1 MSPESAALQAWRFFL
16 RQANR
21 FWAWPEVQPNFL
33 PWGERRA
40 RIQGCLP
47 GAPVTIIQTSLA
59 TARIESSSRRAQ
71 PSDDHANEG
80 DVVLE
85 LRDVTKA
92 YLRKGSS
99 VLPAVSNVSL
109 KVRRGEV
116 LCLMGTSGSGK
127 STLLRHIN
135 RLIEPTSGEVLIEGQ
150 AISGLS
156 SKALRALRSRRIGMV
171 FQHFGLLPHRTV
183 LDNVALPLELRGEP
197 ESVRHAAA
205 TLQLQAVGLEG
216 WGEHYPHELSGGM
229 QQRVGL
235 ARALVTEP
243 DILLMDEPFSALDPT
258 IRRDLQ
264 SHFLALARERGIST
278 LLVTHDPAE
287 ALRLAD
293 RIAVLRQGRLVQLG
307 TPEQLLEHPADA
319 EVADFFRD
327 CTPTPTSPRSLNSL
341 RPQTAESQPR
351 EQRSSPGLR
360 GWQALLLGPAA
371 LAARGKGGLFWLTFA
386 IELGALAVVSQGLA
400 DASWLAV
407 LAALAV
413 FAASRFTALTLS
425 RQPVRRNASGWV
437 LPLAVLLV
445 SQALVIWRVITPDTS
460 NALLQFPANRQAL
473 LVAAE
478 SIDQFIGWSQ
488 VTFEGAFV
496 GVIVAVRT
504 VIEGIENL
512 LGWLPWPVSAL
523 ALVFLAWR
531 SAGLALALTSS
542 AALLYIGL
550 FGFWERTIATL
561 ALVGSSVLIA
571 LVIGVPTGILL
582 AKRPLVR
589 RVITPLLDVM
599 QTLPTFVYLI
609 PAVAFFS
616 VGKTPA
622 VIATVIFA
630 LAPMIRLTSLGIQEV
645 PKDAVE
651 AAVAHGASSWQTLIK
666 VQLPLARRS
675 LLLGINQTLVM
686 SLSMVVVA
694 ALIGAGGLG
703 YDVMTALRNIKGGEG
718 MLAGAAIV
726 LCALIPDR
734 IIQSSLR
741 KQDHPHN

>member
-1 MSPESAALQAWRFFL
+1 
-16 RQANR
+16 
-21 FWAWPEVQPNFL
+21 
-33 PWGERRA
+33 
-40 RIQGCLP
+40 
-47 GAPVTIIQTSLA
+47 VTRIQTSSA
-59 TARIESSSRRAQ
+59 TARIDAPRPFAQ
-71 PSDDHANEG
+71 PHDDPSDEG
-80 DVVLE
+80 EVVLE
-85 LRDVTKA
+85 LRGITKA
-92 YLRKGSS
+92 YPRKGPS
-99 VLPAVSNVSL
+99 VSPAVSDVSL

-135 RLIEPTSGEVLIEGQ
+135 RLIEPSSGEVLIDGQ
-150 AISGLS
+150 AISDLS
-156 SKALRALRSRRIGMV
+156 HKALRDLRSRRIGMV

-197 ESVRHAAA
+197 ESVRQAAA
-205 TLQLQAVGLEG
+205 LAQLQAVGLDG

-229 QQRVGL
+229 EQRVGL
-235 ARALVTEP
+235 ARALVTDP

-264 SHFLALARERGIST
+264 RHFLELVRERGIST
-278 LLVTHDPAE
+278 LLVTHDPLE
-287 ALRLAD
+287 AVRLAD
-293 RIAVLRQGRLVQLG
+293 RIAVLRKGRLVQLG
-307 TPEQLLEHPADA
+307 APKQLLEQPADA
-319 EVADFFRD
+319 EVANFFRD
-327 CTPTPTSPRSLNSL
+327 CGPSPAPVRRVEPLDAIDPEASKAAHRAPEAHAGL
-341 RPQTAESQPR
+341 
-351 EQRSSPGLR
+351 PG
-360 GWQALLLGPAA
+360 WKALLLGPAA
-371 LAARGKGGLFWLTFA
+371 LAARGKGGLFWLGFA
-386 IELGALAVVSQGLA
+386 AE
-400 DASWLAV
+400 
-407 LAALAV
+407 LAALAAFGQGIASASWLTVVLAAVV
-413 FAASRFTALTLS
+413 FAASRFTACSLS
-425 RQPVRRNASGWV
+425 RQPVRRSLGGWG
-437 LPLAVLLV
+437 LPLAVLTV
-445 SQALVIWRVITPDTS
+445 SQALVIWRVLTPDATG
-460 NALLQFPANRQAL
+460 LLVQFPANRSL
-473 LVAAE
+473 LLLAAQ

-488 VTFEGAFV
+488 GTFENAFV
-496 GVIVAVRT
+496 GIIVAVRT
-504 VIEGIENL
+504 VIEGIEQL

-523 ALVFLAWR
+523 ALVFLSWR
-531 SAGLALALTSS
+531 SAGWALALTSS

-571 LVIGVPTGILL
+571 LLIGVPTSILL

-589 RVITPLLDVM
+589 RVFTPLLDVM

-651 AAVAHGASSWQTLIK
+651 AAVAHGASPWQTLIK

-718 MLAGAAIV
+718 VLAGIAIV

-741 KQDHPHN
+741 KQDPAHL

>member
-1 MSPESAALQAWRFFL
+1 MTVIQTPLATDIESAQRS
-16 RQANR
+16 
-21 FWAWPEVQPNFL
+21 
-33 PWGERRA
+33 
-40 RIQGCLP
+40 IQP
-47 GAPVTIIQTSLA
+47 GAEL
-59 TARIESSSRRAQ
+59 EK
-71 PSDDHANEG
+71 DG

-85 LRDVTKA
+85 LRAVTKA
-92 YLRKGSS
+92 YLRKKGAPT
-99 VLPAVSNVSL
+99 LPAVNDVSL

-135 RLIEPTSGEVLIEGQ
+135 RLIEPTQGEVLIEGQ

-156 SKALRALRSRRIGMV
+156 NRALRTLRSRRIGMV

-183 LDNVALPLELRGEP
+183 LENVALPLELCGEP
-197 ESVRHAAA
+197 EAIRLAAA
-205 TLQLQAVGLEG
+205 AVQLKAVGLEG
-216 WGEHYPHELSGGM
+216 WGEHYPRELSGGM

-243 DILLMDEPFSALDPT
+243 DFLLMDEPFSALDPT

-264 SHFLALARERGIST
+264 RHFLALVRERGITT

-287 ALRLAD
+287 AIRLAD
-293 RIAVLRQGRLVQLG
+293 RIAVLRRGRLVQLG
-307 TPEQLLEHPADA
+307 TPQQLLEQPADA

-327 CTPTPTSPRSLNSL
+327 CQPASSAPVAVNSL
-341 RPQTAESQPR
+341 AVHAAQPELR
-351 EQRSSPGLR
+351 EQPATAGLPW
-360 GWQALLLGPAA
+360 WQALLLGPAA
-371 LAARGKGGLFWLTFA
+371 LAARGKGGSFWSTY
-386 IELGALAVVSQGLA
+386 ALE
-400 DASWLAV
+400 
-407 LAALAV
+407 LAALAALGQGV
-413 FAASRFTALTLS
+413 ASSSWWLIPVALLVLAASRLTAISLS
-425 RQPVRRNASGWV
+425 RHASRFSPSGWL
-437 LPLAVLLV
+437 LPLAVVLV
-445 SQALVIWRVITPDTS
+445 SQALVLWRVVTPETTH
-460 NALLQFPANRQAL
+460 ALLQFPINRQAML
-473 LVAAE
+473 LTAQG
-478 SIDQFIGWSQ
+478 IDDFIGWSQ
-488 VTFEGAFV
+488 ITFEGAFV

-504 VIEGIENL
+504 VIEGVENI

-531 SAGLALALTSS
+531 SAGWALALTSA

-550 FGFWERTIATL
+550 FGFWEHTIATL

-571 LVIGVPTGILL
+571 LVLGVPTGIVL

-589 RVITPLLDVM
+589 RLVTPLLDVM

-651 AAVAHGASSWQTLIK
+651 AAVAHGASPWQTLIK

-675 LLLGINQTLVM
+675 LLLGINQTIVM

-718 MLAGAAIV
+718 VLAGIAIV
-726 LCALIPDR
+726 VCALIPDR

-741 KQDHPHN
+741 KQDHLHH

>member
-1 MSPESAALQAWRFFL
+1 M
-16 RQANR
+16 
-21 FWAWPEVQPNFL
+21 
-33 PWGERRA
+33 
-40 RIQGCLP
+40 P
-47 GAPVTIIQTSLA
+47 GAPVTVIQTPLPA
-59 TARIESSSRRAQ
+59 DRIASSHRRLQ
-71 PSDDHANEG
+71 PSDDHASEG

-85 LRDVTKA
+85 LREVTKT
-92 YLRKGSS
+92 YFRKKGTPA
-99 VLPAVSNVSL
+99 LPAVSNVSL

-156 SKALRALRSRRIGMV
+156 HRALRELRSRRIGMV

-183 LDNVALPLELRGEP
+183 LDNVALPLELCGEP
-197 ESVRHAAA
+197 EAVRHAAA
-205 TLQLQAVGLEG
+205 AKQLKAVGLEG

-264 SHFLALARERGIST
+264 NHFLALARERGIST

-287 ALRLAD
+287 AIRLAD

-307 TPEQLLEHPADA
+307 TPQQLLEQPADA

-327 CTPTPTSPRSLNSL
+327 CTPSSSAPHNASTADLQSP
-341 RPQTAESQPR
+341 QR
-351 EQRSSPGLR
+351 ERREPPSSPGLPW
-360 GWQALLLGPAA
+360 WQALLLGPAA
-371 LAARGKGGLFWLTFA
+371 LASRGKGGLFWITFA
-386 IELGALAVVSQGLA
+386 AELAAVAGVGQGISGS
-400 DASWLAV
+400 SWLAI
-407 LAALAV
+407 LAALLV
-413 FAASRFTALTLS
+413 LAASRFTAVSLS
-425 RQPVRRNASGWV
+425 GHALRRSGSGWG
-437 LPLAVLLV
+437 LPVAVLLL
-445 SQALVIWRVITPDTS
+445 SQVLVLWRVVTPDTS
-460 NALLQFPANRQAL
+460 HVLLQFPANRQAL
-473 LVAAE
+473 LVTAQ
-478 SIDQFIGWSQ
+478 SIDDFIGWSQ

-504 VIEGIENL
+504 VIEGVENV

-571 LVIGVPTGILL
+571 LVIGVPTGIVL

-589 RVITPLLDVM
+589 RLVTPLLDVM

-651 AAVAHGASSWQTLIK
+651 AAVAHGASTWQTLIK

-675 LLLGINQTLVM
+675 LLLGINQTIVM

-718 MLAGAAIV
+718 MLAGVAIV

-741 KQDHPHN
+741 KQDHLYDQK

>member
-1 MSPESAALQAWRFFL
+1 MTVIQLPLAAERTPSPQRPLQVPTEFA
-16 RQANR
+16 
-21 FWAWPEVQPNFL
+21 
-33 PWGERRA
+33 
-40 RIQGCLP
+40 
-47 GAPVTIIQTSLA
+47 SK
-59 TARIESSSRRAQ
+59 
-71 PSDDHANEG
+71 G

-85 LRDVTKA
+85 FRGVTKTYSGKKTA
-92 YLRKGSS
+92 PEL
-99 VLPAVSNVSL
+99 LAVSDVSL
-109 KVRRGEV
+109 QVRRGEV

-135 RLIEPTSGEVLIEGQ
+135 RLIEPTSGDVLIDGQ
-150 AISGLS
+150 AISGLND
-156 SKALRALRSRRIGMV
+156 KGLRDLRSRRIGMV

-197 ESVRHAAA
+197 EPVRHAAA
-205 TLQLQAVGLEG
+205 TLQLQAVGLQG

-264 SHFLALARERGIST
+264 NHFLALAHERGITT

-293 RIAVLRQGRLVQLG
+293 RIAVLRHGRLVQVG
-307 TPEQLLEHPADA
+307 TPEELLKQPADA

-327 CTPTPTSPRSLNSL
+327 SLPAPSVAQKVASVSLQAPGNEPQASPG
-341 RPQTAESQPR
+341 A
-351 EQRSSPGLR
+351 PGLR
-360 GWQALLLGPAA
+360 HWQALLLGPAA
-371 LAARGKGGLFWLTFA
+371 LADRGKGGLFWLTFA
-386 IELGALAVVSQGLA
+386 GELAALATLGQGILN
-400 DASWLAV
+400 ASWLAV
-407 LAALAV
+407 LAAVVV
-413 FAASRFTALTLS
+413 FAASRFTALSVS
-425 RQPVRRNASGWV
+425 RQTVRRNASGWG

-445 SQALVIWRVITPDTS
+445 SQALVIWRVLTPDTA
-460 NALLQFPANRQAL
+460 NALFEFPANRQL
-473 LVAAE
+473 LLLAAD

-488 VTFEGAFV
+488 VAFEGAFV
-496 GVIVAVRT
+496 GVIFAVRT
-504 VIEGIENL
+504 VIEGIESV
-512 LGWLPWPVSAL
+512 LGWLPWSVSAL
-523 ALVFLAWR
+523 ALVLLAWR
-531 SAGLALALTSS
+531 SAGLGLALTSS
-542 AALLYIGL
+542 VALLYIGL
-550 FGFWERTIATL
+550 FGFWERTISTL

-571 LVIGVPTGILL
+571 LVIGVPTGIVL
-582 AKRPLVR
+582 AKRARIR
-589 RVITPLLDVM
+589 RVVTPLLDAM

-651 AAVAHGASSWQTLIK
+651 AAVAHGASPWQTLIK

-675 LLLGINQTLVM
+675 LLLGINQTIVM

-718 MLAGAAIV
+718 ILAGVAIV

-741 KQDHPHN
+741 KQDRAHH

>member
-1 MSPESAALQAWRFFL
+1 MESSQRF
-16 RQANR
+16 
-21 FWAWPEVQPNFL
+21 P
-33 PWGERRA
+33 
-40 RIQGCLP
+40 
-47 GAPVTIIQTSLA
+47 APV
-59 TARIESSSRRAQ
+59 
-71 PSDDHANEG
+71 DDPVNDS

-85 LRDVTKA
+85 LRDITKA
-92 YLRKGSS
+92 YVRKGQSAA
-99 VLPAVSNVSL
+99 PAVSNVSL

-135 RLIEPTSGEVLIEGQ
+135 RLIEPTSGEVLIDGQ

-156 SKALRALRSRRIGMV
+156 NQALRALRSRRIGMV
-171 FQHFGLLPHRTV
+171 FQHFGLLPHRTI

-205 TLQLQAVGLEG
+205 AEQLQAVGLDG

-229 QQRVGL
+229 QQRVGF
-235 ARALVTEP
+235 ARALVTKP

-264 SHFLALARERGIST
+264 THFLKLARERGIST
-278 LLVTHDPAE
+278 LLVTHDPLE
-287 ALRLAD
+287 AIRLAD

-307 TPEQLLEHPADA
+307 TPDQLLEHPADA
-319 EVADFFRD
+319 EVAEFFRD
-327 CTPTPTSPRSLNSL
+327 CQPTASPSPLQSPASARAA
-341 RPQTAESQPR
+341 TAPRQPR
-351 EQRSSPGLR
+351 EPSAVHSLSR
-360 GWQALLLGPAA
+360 WQALLLGPAA
-371 LAARGKGGLFWLTFA
+371 LAARGKGGAFWLTFA
-386 IELGALAVVSQGLA
+386 AELAAFAVLGQGIVSGT
-400 DASWLAV
+400 WLAV
-407 LAALAV
+407 LAALIV
-413 FAASRFTALTLS
+413 LGASRYVALSLT
-425 RQPVRRNASGWV
+425 RQPSRREGAGWGW
-437 LPLAVLLV
+437 PLALLLV
-445 SQALVIWRVITPDTS
+445 SQALVIWRVITPDTTH
-460 NALLQFPANRQAL
+460 ALLQFPENRQAL
-473 LVAAE
+473 LLAAD

-523 ALVFLAWR
+523 AVVFLAWR
-531 SAGLALALTSS
+531 SAGAALGLTSG

-550 FGFWERTIATL
+550 FGFWEHTIATL

-571 LVIGVPTGILL
+571 LVLGVPTGILL

-589 RVITPLLDVM
+589 RLFTPLLDVM

-651 AAVAHGASSWQTLIK
+651 AAVAHGASPWQTLIK

-675 LLLGINQTLVM
+675 LLLGINQTIVM

-718 MLAGAAIV
+718 MLAGVAIV

-741 KQDHPHN
+741 KQDHLHNQQ

>member
-1 MSPESAALQAWRFFL
+1 
-16 RQANR
+16 
-21 FWAWPEVQPNFL
+21 
-33 PWGERRA
+33 
-40 RIQGCLP
+40 
-47 GAPVTIIQTSLA
+47 VTLIQTSLA
-59 TARIESSSRRAQ
+59 TARIDSSQQRAQ
-71 PSDDHANEG
+71 PSSDHANEA

-127 STLLRHIN
+127 SKLLRHIN
-135 RLIEPTSGEVLIEGQ
+135 RLIEPSSGEVLIEGQ
-150 AISGLS
+150 TISGLS
-156 SKALRALRSRRIGMV
+156 HKALRDLRSRRIGMV

-197 ESVRHAAA
+197 ESIRHAAA
-205 TLQLQAVGLEG
+205 ILQLRAVGLEG

-235 ARALVTEP
+235 ARALVTDP

-264 SHFLALARERGIST
+264 SHFLALVRERGIST

-287 ALRLAD
+287 AIRLAD
-293 RIAVLRQGRLVQLG
+293 RIAVLRRGRLVQLG
-307 TPEQLLEHPADA
+307 TPKQLLEHPVDA

-327 CTPTPTSPRSLNSL
+327 FNSTHTPLHSVDSVGLQPPETAPRG
-341 RPQTAESQPR
+341 PHVQ
-351 EQRSSPGLR
+351 PGLR

-371 LAARGKGGLFWLTFA
+371 LAARGKGGLFWLGFA
-386 IELGALAVVSQGLA
+386 VE
-400 DASWLAV
+400 
-407 LAALAV
+407 LAALAALAQGIASSSWLAILAAVMV
-413 FAASRFTALTLS
+413 FAASRFTALSLS
-425 RQPVRRNASGWV
+425 RQPVLRNVSGWG
-437 LPLAVLLV
+437 LPLAVLVV
-445 SQALVIWRVITPDTS
+445 SQALVIWRVVTPDATGV
-460 NALLQFPANRQAL
+460 LLQFPVNRQAL
-473 LVAAE
+473 LLAAQ
-478 SIDQFIGWSQ
+478 SIDEFIGWSQ

-523 ALVFLAWR
+523 TLVFLAWR
-531 SAGLALALTSS
+531 SAGLPLALTSS

-582 AKRPLVR
+582 AKRPLLR

-645 PKDAVE
+645 AKDAVE
-651 AAVAHGASSWQTLIK
+651 AAVAHGASPWQTLIK

-675 LLLGINQTLVM
+675 LLLGINQTIVM

-718 MLAGAAIV
+718 VLAGVAIV

-741 KQDHPHN
+741 KQDHRHN

>member
-1 MSPESAALQAWRFFL
+1 MS
-16 RQANR
+16 
-21 FWAWPEVQPNFL
+21 
-33 PWGERRA
+33 
-40 RIQGCLP
+40 
-47 GAPVTIIQTSLA
+47 IIQTSVAQSPLA
-59 TARIESSSRRAQ
+59 SGRPVSL
-71 PSDDHANEG
+71 DDPAG
-80 DVVLE
+80 AADVVLE
-85 LRDVTKA
+85 LRDITKA
-92 YLRKGSS
+92 YGRDHAASKA
-99 VLPAVSNVSL
+99 PAVSNVSL

-135 RLIEPTSGEVLIEGQ
+135 RLIEPSSGEVLIDGQ

-156 SKALRALRSRRIGMV
+156 PQGLRELRSRRIGMV

-197 ESVRHAAA
+197 EALRHAAA
-205 TLQLQAVGLEG
+205 AVQLQAVGLEG

-235 ARALVTEP
+235 ARALVSEP

-264 SHFLALARERGIST
+264 SHFLSLVRERGIST
-278 LLVTHDPAE
+278 LLVTHDPVE
-287 ALRLAD
+287 AVRLAD
-293 RIAVLRQGRLVQLG
+293 RIAVLRHGQLVQVG
-307 TPEQLLEHPADA
+307 TPQQLLEQPADA

-327 CTPTPTSPRSLNSL
+327 CSPSPVAAPKAVEPPRAVANSTGEVL
-341 RPQTAESQPR
+341 YN
-351 EQRSSPGLR
+351 PGLPR
-360 GWQALLLGPAA
+360 WQALLLGPAA
-371 LAARGKGGLFWLTFA
+371 LAARGRGGLFWLTF
-386 IELGALAVVSQGLA
+386 GAE
-400 DASWLAV
+400 
-407 LAALAV
+407 LAALATLARGV
-413 FAASRFTALTLS
+413 LQGAWLLALVAVALLAASRFIAISQSAKPLHRAQAGWGLALL
-425 RQPVRRNASGWV
+425 
-437 LPLAVLLV
+437 VLLI
-445 SQALVIWRVITPDTS
+445 SQALVVWRVVTPDAS
-460 NALLQFPANRQAL
+460 GVLLQFPANRQAL
-473 LVAAE
+473 LLTAD
-478 SIDQFIGWSQ
+478 SIDQFISWSQ
-488 VTFEGAFV
+488 VNFESAFV

-504 VIEGIENL
+504 VIEGVENVF
-512 LGWLPWPVSAL
+512 GWLPWPVAAL
-523 ALVFLAWR
+523 ALVLLAWR
-531 SAGLALALTSS
+531 SAGTALALTS
-542 AALLYIGL
+542 AVALLYIGL

-571 LVIGVPTGILL
+571 LAIGVPTGIIL
-582 AKRPLVR
+582 AKRPLAR
-589 RVITPLLDVM
+589 RLITPLLDVM

-651 AAVAHGASSWQTLIK
+651 AAVAHGASPWQTLLK

-675 LLLGINQTLVM
+675 LLLGVNQTIVM

-741 KQDHPHN
+741 KQGSTSNQK

>member
-1 MSPESAALQAWRFFL
+1 M
-16 RQANR
+16 
-21 FWAWPEVQPNFL
+21 
-33 PWGERRA
+33 
-40 RIQGCLP
+40 
-47 GAPVTIIQTSLA
+47 TIIQTSLV
-59 TARIESSSRRAQ
+59 TPRIESSQRLA
-71 PSDDHANEG
+71 PPGVGAENEG

-85 LRDVTKA
+85 LRDVTKT
-92 YLRKGSS
+92 YWRKKASS

-135 RLIEPTSGEVLIEGQ
+135 RLIEPTSGEVLIEGE

-156 SKALRALRSRRIGMV
+156 HKALRDLRSRRIGMV

-197 ESVRHAAA
+197 ESIRHAAA
-205 TLQLQAVGLEG
+205 AVQLQAVGLGG

-229 QQRVGL
+229 RQRVGL

-264 SHFLALARERGIST
+264 RHFLALARERGITT

-293 RIAVLRQGRLVQLG
+293 RIAVLRHGRLVQLG

-327 CTPTPTSPRSLNSL
+327 GGATPSAPRSAGEVRLQAS
-341 RPQTAESQPR
+341 QTEPR
-351 EQRSSPGLR
+351 EPPHTPGLP
-360 GWQALLLGPAA
+360 GCQALLLGPAA
-371 LAARGKGGLFWLTFA
+371 LAARGKGGMFWITFA
-386 IELGALAVVSQGLA
+386 SELAAVAAFSQGIV
-400 DASWLAV
+400 DSSWRVV

-413 FAASRFTALTLS
+413 FAASRFAVLS
-425 RQPVRRNASGWV
+425 LSSQPVRRNTSGWA
-437 LPLAVLLV
+437 LPLLVLLI
-445 SQALVIWRVITPDTS
+445 SQALVIWRVITPDTT

-473 LVAAE
+473 LLAAE

-589 RVITPLLDVM
+589 RLITPLLDVM

-651 AAVAHGASSWQTLIK
+651 AAVAHGASPWQTLIK

-675 LLLGINQTLVM
+675 LLLGINQTIVM

-718 MLAGAAIV
+718 ILAGAAIV

-741 KQDHPHN
+741 KQDHLPD

>member
-1 MSPESAALQAWRFFL
+1 MTVIQLPLAAERTPSSQRPLQVPTEFT
-16 RQANR
+16 NR
-21 FWAWPEVQPNFL
+21 
-33 PWGERRA
+33 
-40 RIQGCLP
+40 
-47 GAPVTIIQTSLA
+47 
-59 TARIESSSRRAQ
+59 
-71 PSDDHANEG
+71 G

-85 LRDVTKA
+85 FRGVTKTYSGKKTA
-92 YLRKGSS
+92 PGL
-99 VLPAVSNVSL
+99 LAVSDVSL
-109 KVRRGEV
+109 QVRRGEV

-135 RLIEPTSGEVLIEGQ
+135 RLIEPSSGDVLIDGQ
-150 AISGLS
+150 AISGLND
-156 SKALRALRSRRIGMV
+156 KGLRDLRSRRIGMV

-197 ESVRHAAA
+197 EPVRHAAA
-205 TLQLQAVGLEG
+205 TLQLQAVGLQG

-264 SHFLALARERGIST
+264 NHFLALAHERGITT

-293 RIAVLRQGRLVQLG
+293 RIAVLRHGRLVQVG
-307 TPEQLLEHPADA
+307 TPEQLLEQPADA

-327 CTPTPTSPRSLNSL
+327 SRPAPAVAQKAASVSLQAPGNEPQASPGA
-341 RPQTAESQPR
+341 T
-351 EQRSSPGLR
+351 GLR

-371 LAARGKGGLFWLTFA
+371 LADRGKGGLFWLTFA
-386 IELGALAVVSQGLA
+386 AELAALATFGQGILS
-400 DASWLAV
+400 ASWLAV
-407 LAALAV
+407 LAAVVV
-413 FAASRFTALTLS
+413 FAASRFTALSVS
-425 RQPVRRNASGWV
+425 RQPVRRNASGWG

-445 SQALVIWRVITPDTS
+445 SQALVIWRVFTPDTA
-460 NALLQFPANRQAL
+460 NALFEFPANRQL
-473 LVAAE
+473 LLLAAD

-488 VTFEGAFV
+488 VAFEGAFV

-504 VIEGIENL
+504 VIEGIENV
-512 LGWLPWPVSAL
+512 LGWLPWSVSAL
-523 ALVFLAWR
+523 ALVLLAWR
-531 SAGLALALTSS
+531 SAGLGLALTSS
-542 AALLYIGL
+542 VALLYIGL
-550 FGFWERTIATL
+550 FGFWERTISTL

-571 LVIGVPTGILL
+571 LVIGVPTGIVL
-582 AKRPLVR
+582 AKRARIR
-589 RVITPLLDVM
+589 RVVTPLLDAM

-651 AAVAHGASSWQTLIK
+651 AAVAHGASPWQTLVK

-675 LLLGINQTLVM
+675 LLLGINQTIVM

-718 MLAGAAIV
+718 ILAGVAIV

-741 KQDHPHN
+741 KQDRAHH

>member
-1 MSPESAALQAWRFFL
+1 MPTGFASK
-16 RQANR
+16 
-21 FWAWPEVQPNFL
+21 
-33 PWGERRA
+33 
-40 RIQGCLP
+40 
-47 GAPVTIIQTSLA
+47 
-59 TARIESSSRRAQ
+59 
-71 PSDDHANEG
+71 G

-85 LRDVTKA
+85 FRGVTKTYSGKKA
-92 YLRKGSS
+92 APEL
-99 VLPAVSNVSL
+99 LAVSDVSL
-109 KVRRGEV
+109 QVRRGEV

-135 RLIEPTSGEVLIEGQ
+135 RLIEPTNGDVLIDGQ
-150 AISGLS
+150 AISGLND
-156 SKALRALRSRRIGMV
+156 KGLRDLRSRRIGMV

-197 ESVRHAAA
+197 EPVRHAAA
-205 TLQLQAVGLEG
+205 TLQLQAVGLQG

-264 SHFLALARERGIST
+264 NHFLALAHERGITT

-293 RIAVLRQGRLVQLG
+293 RIAVLRHGRLVQVG
-307 TPEQLLEHPADA
+307 TPEELLKQPADA

-327 CTPTPTSPRSLNSL
+327 SLPAPSVAQKVASVSLQAPGNEPQASPG
-341 RPQTAESQPR
+341 A
-351 EQRSSPGLR
+351 PGLR
-360 GWQALLLGPAA
+360 HWQALLLGPAA
-371 LAARGKGGLFWLTFA
+371 LADRGKSGLFWLTFA
-386 IELGALAVVSQGLA
+386 GELAALATLGQGILN
-400 DASWLAV
+400 ASWLAV
-407 LAALAV
+407 LAAVVV
-413 FAASRFTALTLS
+413 FAASRFTALSVS
-425 RQPVRRNASGWV
+425 RQTVRRNASGWG

-445 SQALVIWRVITPDTS
+445 SQALVIWRVLTPDTA
-460 NALLQFPANRQAL
+460 NALFEFPANRQL
-473 LVAAE
+473 LLLAAD

-488 VTFEGAFV
+488 VAFEGAFV
-496 GVIVAVRT
+496 GVIFAVRT
-504 VIEGIENL
+504 VIEGIESV
-512 LGWLPWPVSAL
+512 LGWLPWSVSAL
-523 ALVFLAWR
+523 ALVLLAWR
-531 SAGLALALTSS
+531 SAGLGLALTSS
-542 AALLYIGL
+542 VALLYIGL
-550 FGFWERTIATL
+550 FGFWERTISTL
-561 ALVGSSVLIA
+561 ALVGSSVLIV
-571 LVIGVPTGILL
+571 LVIGVPTGIVL
-582 AKRPLVR
+582 AKRARIR
-589 RVITPLLDVM
+589 RVVTPLLDAM

-651 AAVAHGASSWQTLIK
+651 AAVAHGASPWQTLVK

-675 LLLGINQTLVM
+675 LLLGINQTIVM

-718 MLAGAAIV
+718 ILAGLAIV

-741 KQDHPHN
+741 KQDRAHH

>member
-1 MSPESAALQAWRFFL
+1 MTL
-16 RQANR
+16 
-21 FWAWPEVQPNFL
+21 
-33 PWGERRA
+33 
-40 RIQGCLP
+40 
-47 GAPVTIIQTSLA
+47 VTILQTPPARGSIDTLA
-59 TARIESSSRRAQ
+59 ARDA
-71 PSDDHANEG
+71 

-85 LRDVTKA
+85 LRNVTKA
-92 YLRKGSS
+92 YGPSQSKA
-99 VLPAVSNVSL
+99 PAVSNVSL

-135 RLIEPTSGEVLIEGQ
+135 RLIEPSSGEVLIEGQ
-150 AISGLS
+150 AISALN
-156 SKALRALRSRRIGMV
+156 SKALRELRSRRIGMV

-183 LDNVALPLELRGEP
+183 LDNVALPLELRGES
-197 ESVRHAAA
+197 EALRHAAA
-205 TLQLQAVGLEG
+205 AQQLQAVGLQG

-229 QQRVGL
+229 RQRVGL

-264 SHFLALARERGIST
+264 EHFLSLARERGIST

-293 RIAVLRQGRLVQLG
+293 RIAVLRQGQLVQLG
-307 TPEQLLEHPADA
+307 TPRQLLEQPADA

-327 CTPTPTSPRSLNSL
+327 CLPGARAQQAAKPTKVADQPQRHSL
-341 RPQTAESQPR
+341 
-351 EQRSSPGLR
+351 SPGLSA
-360 GWQALLLGPAA
+360 WQALLLGPAA
-371 LAARGKGGLFWLTFA
+371 LASRGKGGLFWLGFA
-386 IELGALAVVSQGLA
+386 SE
-400 DASWLAV
+400 
-407 LAALAV
+407 LAALATLAQGLV
-413 FAASRFTALTLS
+413 AGSWLPVLIGALLLLASRWTALSLS
-425 RQPVRRNASGWV
+425 AQPLRARPSNWL
-437 LPLAVLLV
+437 LPLMVLLV
-445 SQALVIWRVITPDTS
+445 SQALVVWRVITPDTS
-460 NALLQFPANRQAL
+460 GALLQFPANRQL
-473 LVAAE
+473 LLLTAQ
-478 SIDQFIGWSQ
+478 SIDQFISWSQ

-504 VIEGIENL
+504 VIEGIENV
-512 LGWLPWPVSAL
+512 LGWLPWPVAAL

-542 AALLYIGL
+542 LALLYIGL
-550 FGFWERTIATL
+550 FGFWDRTIATL

-571 LVIGVPTGILL
+571 LVLGVPTGILL
-582 AKRPLVR
+582 AKRALAR
-589 RVITPLLDVM
+589 RLITPLLDVM

-651 AAVAHGASSWQTLIK
+651 AAVAHGASPWQTLIK

-741 KQDHPHN
+741 KQAPTYS

>member
-1 MSPESAALQAWRFFL
+1 MIL
-16 RQANR
+16 
-21 FWAWPEVQPNFL
+21 
-33 PWGERRA
+33 
-40 RIQGCLP
+40 
-47 GAPVTIIQTSLA
+47 IQTSLA
-59 TARIESSSRRAQ
+59 TVQVDLPEQLTPPLDNSPEQ
-71 PSDDHANEG
+71 GE
-80 DVVLE
+80 VVLE
-85 LRDVTKA
+85 LRGVTKV
-92 YLRKGSS
+92 YRRHGGSP
-99 VLPAVSNVSL
+99 LPAVNNVTL

-135 RLIEPTSGEVLIEGQ
+135 RLIEPSSGEVLIEGQ

-156 SKALRALRSRRIGMV
+156 PKALRDLRSRRIGMV

-183 LDNVALPLELRGEP
+183 LDNIALPLELRGES
-197 ESVRHAAA
+197 EAVRHAAA
-205 TLQLQAVGLEG
+205 TRQLQAMGLEG
-216 WGEHYPHELSGGM
+216 WGGHYPHELSGGM

-235 ARALVTEP
+235 ARALVTDP

-264 SHFLALARERGIST
+264 SHFLALVRERGITT

-287 ALRLAD
+287 AVRLAD
-293 RIAVLRQGRLVQLG
+293 RIAVLRRGRLVQAG
-307 TPEQLLEHPADA
+307 TAEQLLKTPADA

-327 CTPTPTSPRSLNSL
+327 CLPAASALHDVSRVVLQAPHDAAQEPPAR
-341 RPQTAESQPR
+341 
-351 EQRSSPGLR
+351 PGLR

-371 LAARGKGGLFWLTFA
+371 LAARGRGGLFWLGFA
-386 IELGALAVVSQGLA
+386 AEIAAVATAAHGIA
-400 DASWLAV
+400 NASWISVVVALAV
-407 LAALAV
+407 LA
-413 FAASRFTALTLS
+413 STRFTAYSLS
-425 RQPVRRNASGWV
+425 RSPVRRAVSGWA

-445 SQALVIWRVITPDTS
+445 SQALVIWRVLTPDAS
-460 NALLQFPANRQAL
+460 QALFQFPASREAVL
-473 LVAAE
+473 LTAQSV
-478 SIDQFIGWSQ
+478 DDFIGWSQ
-488 VTFEGAFV
+488 VTFESAFV

-504 VIEGIENL
+504 VIEGIETL
-512 LGWLPWPVSAL
+512 LGWLPWPVCAL
-523 ALVFLAWR
+523 ALALLAWR

-542 AALLYIGL
+542 AALLYIGV

-571 LVIGVPTGILL
+571 LLIGVPTGILL
-582 AKRPLVR
+582 AKRPIAR
-589 RVITPLLDVM
+589 RLITPLLDVM

-651 AAVAHGASSWQTLIK
+651 AAIAHGATPWQTLIK

-718 MLAGAAIV
+718 VLAGVAIV

-741 KQDHPHN
+741 KQDHLHN